1 MHTVLTSQPL
11 ICTTLHGLLHHFNF
25 PPKCQV
31 IHKGMQDALSFH
43 SVKTNQVDV
52 TLDSTRCCRETA
64 HHIWCYSWI
73 FFFFSLVPFVFFRAA
88 NKNKPAGTVRIK
100 VLQQNPQCLLLFGQT
115 QEWGSKMFPNKKLL
129 FRERRLAEMK
139 ECSIDE
145 HMVQSCSFFGSEMT
159 LIKEIVNLHMSEG
172 IVVMVAITMC

>member
-1 MHTVLTSQPL
+1 
-11 ICTTLHGLLHHFNF
+11 
-25 PPKCQV
+25 
-31 IHKGMQDALSFH
+31 MQDALSFH

-52 TLDSTRCCRETA
+52 TLDSTRCCRGTT
-64 HHIWCYSWI
+64 HRIWCYSCN
-73 FFFFSLVPFVFFRAA
+73 FFFPLALFVFFRAA

-139 ECSIDE
+139 ECSSDE
-145 HMVQSCSFFGSEMT
+145 HTVQSCSFFGSGTT